1 MTQRA
6 ILLTGATGFIGSHL
20 VRRLIGDGWRV
31 HVVVRAESSRVLL
44 DGLGGD
50 VCFHVHDG
58 TTEGM
63 IKIVKDAA
71 PVAVFHLASLF
82 LAQHTAGDVT
92 RLMRSNV
99 EFPAQ
104 LLEAMAVN
112 DVRMLINTGTSWQHF
127 RNLEYNPVC
136 LYAATKQAF
145 DAILRFY
152 VDNNALKAITLK
164 LFDTYGPGDPRPKLV
179 NLFQRTTASGAALAM
194 SPGEQLIDLVYIDD
208 VVDAFMVAFARLQA
222 GLVEALEEYGIS
234 SEAPLPLKEVAA
246 TYARV
251 SACPLNI
258 DWGARAYRPREVM
271 QPWTAFKRLPG
282 WHPKVDL
289 ASGFARCL

>member
-1 MTQRA
+1 MTQGA
-6 ILLTGATGFIGSHL
+6 ILVTGATGFIGSHL

-31 HVVVRAESSRVLL
+31 HVVVRAESNRIPL
-44 DGLGGD
+44 DDLGDD

-63 IKIVKDAA
+63 IEIVRDAA

-82 LAQHTAGDVT
+82 LAQHTSGDVT

-127 RNLEYNPVC
+127 RNMEYNPVC

-152 VDNNALKAITLK
+152 VDNNGLGAITLK

-179 NLFQRTTASGAALAM
+179 NLFQRAAASGAALAM

-208 VVDAFMVAFARLQA
+208 VIDAFMVAFARLRA
-222 GLVEALEEYGIS
+222 GLAGGLEEYGIS

-246 TYARV
+246 TYAQV
-251 SACPLNI
+251 SGCPLNI
-258 DWGARAYRPREVM
+258 EWGARAYRSREVM
-271 QPWTAFKRLPG
+271 QPWTAFERLPG
-282 WHPKVDL
+282 WSPKVDL

>member
-31 HVVVRAESSRVLL
+31 HVVARESSRVLL

-179 NLFQRTTASGAALAM
+179 NLFQRAAASGAALAM

-208 VVDAFMVAFARLQA
+208 AVDASRSPWRSRPAWWRRWRKTASRR
-222 GLVEALEEYGIS
+222 
-234 SEAPLPLKEVAA
+234 K
-246 TYARV
+246 RR
-251 SACPLNI
+251 CP
-258 DWGARAYRPREVM
+258 
-271 QPWTAFKRLPG
+271 
-282 WHPKVDL
+282 
-289 ASGFARCL
+289 